1 MEKEERLGLLFA
13 QDEALLKIDTGRR
26 PVSDSP
32 DRPTAPETDYS
43 KHTGEET
50 KPSVPTSQEAAQII
64 QEPPLE
70 GHHSSPGLPSS
81 LQEEKPNLET
91 LPIRP
96 SNGQFS
102 PLLAIAR
109 YPYKNIK
116 GDLSKQVSNRFFD
129 AGKFWNRPWDIY
141 YIHAPPSL
149 GSKCVLLT
157 PTSEVNNFFQEINR
171 EMKCGLSLSTDVS
184 AGFILT
190 FKDEYPQPIYA
201 GHSTSRETKDRLEGR
216 ISAPTE
222 HSYSAEGD
230 MNEEYA
236 AFETMMEHAIDAIR
250 NKKKSS
256 KQKQMM
262 RAMHEYNTQN
272 MIRRMQR
279 YFGLH
284 PVEDADEE
292 AEMLIWD
299 SPGAVPT
306 VQTLDVTKAAPHPF
320 WREPVFISIDIE
332 SNERCHAQITEV
344 GVSTLDMLSLVGIPP
359 DEKGKEWRS
368 RIQSRHLRVKE
379 YGHIVNHD
387 FVAGCPAM
395 FQFGESEWVLQR
407 DLGDVVR
414 SFLRLGDAMS
424 RRLVLVGHSLSQD
437 VKYLKQI
444 GVDVEGF
451 RDRVDTAEV
460 FRMLR
465 GETSVRSLG
474 GVLAE
479 LDMMGWYLHNAGN
492 DARYTMEVLVAS
504 LLGVKKE

>member
-1 MEKEERLGLLFA
+1 MSPEERLVLLFA

-32 DRPTAPETDYS
+32 DRPTAPETDHP
-43 KHTGEET
+43 KHTREES
-50 KPSVPTSQEAAQII
+50 KPPVTPSQEAVHTVR
-64 QEPPLE
+64 EPPLE
-70 GHHSSPGLPSS
+70 GPCSFPEMSPSLPAD
-81 LQEEKPNLET
+81 KADLES

-109 YPYKNIK
+109 YPYRNIK
-116 GDLSKQVSNRFFD
+116 GDLSKQVSGRFFD
-129 AGKFWNRPWDIY
+129 GGKFWNRSWDIY

-157 PTSEVNNFFQEINR
+157 PTSEVNRFLQEINR
-171 EMKCGLSLSTDVS
+171 EMKCELSLSTDVT

-190 FKDEYPQPIYA
+190 FKDEYPQPVYA
-201 GHSTSRETKDRLEGR
+201 GRSTTRETKDRLEGR
-216 ISAPTE
+216 IPAPSE
-222 HSYSAEGD
+222 HGYSPEGD
-230 MNEEYA
+230 MNETYA
-236 AFETMMEHAIDAIR
+236 AFETMMEHAIEAIR

-262 RAMHEYNTQN
+262 RAMQEYNTQN

-279 YFGLH
+279 YIGLR
-284 PVEDADEE
+284 PVEGIDEE

-299 SPGAVPT
+299 SPGVVPT
-306 VQTLDVTKAAPHPF
+306 VQTLDVTKAVPHPF

-332 SNERCHAQITEV
+332 SNERCHTQITEV

-359 DEKGKEWRS
+359 GEKGEQWRS

-387 FVAGCPAM
+387 FVAGCPGM
-395 FQFGESEWVLQR
+395 FQFGESEWVLQQ

-451 RDRVDTAEV
+451 GDRVDTAEM

-479 LDMMGWYLHNAGN
+479 LGMMGWYLHNAGN